1 MKEYIK
7 KKYNSCPTL
16 QLGISLL
23 HCKIPIPLYVHLMG
37 TGLGTNAV
45 RGKANLYY
53 FTQWVFTCP
62 RPPPLPLPQCQIKA
76 NVMK

>member
-7 KKYNSCPTL
+7 KKYKSCPTL

-23 HCKIPIPLYVHLMG
+23 HCEIPTPLYVHLMG

-45 RGKANLYY
+45 RGKANLY
-53 FTQWVFTCP
+53 FTCP
-62 RPPPLPLPQCQIKA
+62 RPPPLPLPNAK
-76 NVMK
+76 